1 MPQKE
6 RETDG
11 ARRQSSETEPKY
23 ILYLRAWTRAW
34 TWTWTHV
41 RDLQY
46 GTSYLV
52 MGRKQFMLQPHTFSL
67 KETPPLPSLPR
78 EGKYSPR
85 ISGSKTKC
93 YKLQISGNAW
103 SICRTMSE
111 AKGSPRVAS
120 QPQRKRKNLTEK
132 AIWSQYGHSVRSMGV
147 VGGECGM
154 KHGAYIRV

>member
-23 ILYLRAWTRAW
+23 SVSEDLDQGLDVDACPRSP
-34 TWTWTHV
+34 V
-41 RDLQY
+41 RYFVPSHGKECFNL
-46 GTSYLV
+46 TLF
-52 MGRKQFMLQPHTFSL
+52 RL
-67 KETPPLPSLPR
+67 KKHPPPR

-147 VGGECGM
+147 VGVN
-154 KHGAYIRV
+154 AV